1 MANSEEQA
9 VREVIQQYIDGT
21 YQGDGKSL
29 RDCFHPKAVM
39 NGYVQERLIIGGPE
53 SFFKSMED
61 SPSMAKTGA
70 PFKGEIVFVDVVGN
84 IASVTIKE
92 TGFGDMALAFT
103 DYFHLL
109 KEQGAWKIISKT
121 FTTE

>member
-1 MANSEEQA
+1 MTNSEEQA

-21 YQGDGKSL
+21 YQGDVKSL
-29 RDCFHPKAVM
+29 RDCFHSKAVM
-39 NGYVQERLIIGGPE
+39 NGYVQEQLLIGGPE
-53 SFFKSMED
+53 PFFKNIED

-70 PFKGEIVFVDVVGN
+70 PFKGEIIFLDVVGN
-84 IASVTIKE
+84 IASVTVKE
-92 TGFGDMALAFT
+92 TGYGDVAFT

-109 KEQGAWKIISKT
+109 KEQGEWKIMSKT

>member
-1 MANSEEQA
+1 MAQSDEIA
-9 VREVIQQYIDGT
+9 VRNVVQKYIEGT
-21 YQGDGKSL
+21 FTGNVKTL

-39 NGYVQERLIIGGPE
+39 NGYLGDQLLLGDPE
-53 SFFKSMED
+53 PFFENMKQA
-61 SPSMAKTGA
+61 PSMAEGGA
-70 PFKGEIVFVDVVGN
+70 PYEGNIISIDVVGN
-84 IASVTIKE
+84 VASVTLKE
-92 TGFGDMALAFT
+92 TGFGGNMAFT